1 MGAPISSI
9 RQRSRLARHI
19 LIGGRGVLSAA
30 GSRSSF
36 LRMVLINMFA
46 CRSCGGQN
54 PDSSRFCGSCGASL
68 AVTEPSHDPSPGSSA
83 VPPHGGAAYSAPHA
97 GSSHQA
103 PTDAGGSHERPA
115 ARLSM
120 PNIQL
125 ERLLTGDWIG
135 AAMTALAVF
144 ATAAVLAVALVGL
157 ADPANIGVKQFLTA
171 AGLMVAAAFGGDV
184 ASGLNDSESEVA
196 VTIGAYPLTL
206 TIAALAVG
214 SMVFWWR
221 VARRRQTLVDGIV
234 HAVRASLI
242 LAGLLTVSSLVL
254 RTELSLPEE
263 FGVLGTSDVQGQIG
277 SNLPAAALLGAFYL
291 FLTCAATCLRRRDWL
306 PRPMQRVRDFLVLP
320 TLGIA
325 AVLAVVCV
333 AALVAGIGT
342 IIAVEELQESAS
354 FALLLSALPNL
365 GLAMFFVGGGA
376 AAKMSSTGSDSTFD
390 EAQSMH
396 LTALA
401 DMSSDWVWLV
411 PLATALA
418 LVAAAACVVLYSRS
432 AKEAR
437 GGLLRWLLVMTLA
450 SPLLVHLAA
459 VHGHAQG
466 TDLGDNFSVDVVAG
480 ISVWQAMLLTALWT
494 FVAAVLA
501 TGLVPKVFR
510 EPSATPWPVAGTGA
524 AYGGQPP
531 LAGQHQT
538 HPPHVGQPYFAP
550 QGWLPPSQDEPGRPQ
565 HPGT

>member
-1 MGAPISSI
+1 
-9 RQRSRLARHI
+9 
-19 LIGGRGVLSAA
+19 
-30 GSRSSF
+30 
-36 LRMVLINMFA
+36 
-46 CRSCGGQN
+46 
-54 PDSSRFCGSCGASL
+54 
-68 AVTEPSHDPSPGSSA
+68 
-83 VPPHGGAAYSAPHA
+83 
-97 GSSHQA
+97 
-103 PTDAGGSHERPA
+103 
-115 ARLSM
+115 M

-135 AAMTALAVF
+135 AAMTAMAVF
-144 ATAAVLAVALVGL
+144 ATAAVLALALVGL
-157 ADPANIGVKQFLTA
+157 ADPANIGVKQFLAA

-196 VTIGAYPLTL
+196 VTLGAYPLTL

-242 LAGLLTVSSLVL
+242 LGGLLTVSSLVL

-263 FGVLGTSDVQGQIG
+263 FGVLGTADVQGRIG

-320 TLGIA
+320 AMGIA
-325 AVLAVVCV
+325 AVLAVVCL

-342 IIAVEELQESAS
+342 IIAVEDLQESSS

-376 AAKMSSTGSDSTFD
+376 AAKMTSTGSDSDFVD
-390 EAQSMH
+390 AQSMH
-396 LTALA
+396 LTTLA
-401 DMSSDWVWLV
+401 DESSDWVWLM
-411 PLATALA
+411 PIATALA
-418 LVAAAACVVLYSRS
+418 LVVAAACVMLWSRS

-437 GGLLRWLLVMTLA
+437 GGLLRWLLAMTLA
-450 SPLLVHLAA
+450 TPLLVHFAA

-466 TDLGDNFSVDVVAG
+466 TDFGDTFSVDVVAG

-501 TGLVPKVFR
+501 SGLVPMVFR
-510 EPSATPWPVAGTGA
+510 EPAAGAWPATTPGA
-524 AYGGQPP
+524 AYAGQPP
-531 LAGQHQT
+531 GHGQSQMV
-538 HPPHVGQPYFAP
+538 PPPVGQPYFAP
-550 QGWLPPSQDEPGRPQ
+550 QGWTQPRQDEPG
-565 HPGT
+565 TT